1 VPLITPRETVTV
13 DTGNLHTVVHTV
25 RNAYHDHH
33 EPFRPEIVQAAHL
46 LKEFLLIPRVLD
58 QPTTEVFAEELWWVV
73 QAADDIGDAAN
84 LPPIGTLFTAV
95 DHLQHALAQ
104 QADRT
109 CRGLEA
115 VLEADIILAVA
126 LRKADQ

>member
-1 VPLITPRETVTV
+1 MPLITPREIVTV
-13 DTGNLHTVVHTV
+13 DTGHLHTVVHTV
-25 RNAYHDHH
+25 RNAYHFRG
-33 EPFRPEIVQAAHL
+33 EPFRPEVVRSAYL
-46 LKEFLLIPRVLD
+46 LREFLLIPRILE

-84 LPPIGTLFTAV
+84 LPPVGALFTAV
-95 DHLQHALAQ
+95 DHLQYALAH
-104 QADRT
+104 QAART

-126 LRKADQ
+126 LRHTDQ